1 MTYPGVA
8 FGYHTPMPV
17 LSETKPDPEPHT
29 PVSSKTTQP
38 ESLAGAL
45 EALLLSNDRPSP
57 AGKLA
62 EALGVHAG
70 RVIEEAEVVSLIEQ
84 LNEAYEATGRAFRV
98 DQVAGGYRVMTR
110 EAFADVV
117 AAFHRSSSSGRL
129 SRAAL
134 ETLALVAYRQP
145 LTRAELEAIRGVATG
160 EVLRSLIDRGLV
172 KVSGRAE
179 EPGRPLL
186 YATTKRFLDVF
197 GLASLKDLPKP
208 GELGLVMPAPSEP
221 EATQGPGA
229 ADTKRPDTEPTAAMQ
244 DQTEPS
250 PPASQGHDA

>member
-1 MTYPGVA
+1 MTPKGIA
-8 FGYHTPMPV
+8 RYHAPMPTAAEPKPT
-17 LSETKPDPEPHT
+17 SEHDARPE
-29 PVSSKTTQP
+29 
-38 ESLAGAL
+38 LAGAL
-45 EALLLSNDRPSP
+45 EAVLLSSERPCQP
-57 AGKLA
+57 GKLA

-70 RVIEEAEVVSLIEQ
+70 RVIDESEVIGLVETLNNAYDTSGRSFRIE
-84 LNEAYEATGRAFRV
+84 
-98 DQVAGGYRVMTR
+98 QVAGGYRVMTR
-110 EAFADVV
+110 ETFADVV

-172 KVSGRAE
+172 KIAGRAE

-186 YATTKRFLDVF
+186 YATTRRFLDVF

-208 GELGLVMPAPSEP
+208 GELGLSMPTSSPD
-221 EATQGPGA
+221 TQGA
-229 ADTKRPDTEPTAAMQ
+229 AAPVAPADSAHPSTEET
-244 DQTEPS
+244 
-250 PPASQGHDA
+250 DA